1 MRHISEYLDECLKEV
16 FEERAAIREF
26 CGNQPREEAEAE
38 AMSKRITL
46 EEAANNVCRCINDSA
61 RRRELEW
68 IRITQGD
75 QFAKLVERLVNQ
87 KGGKK

>member
-1 MRHISEYLDECLKEV
+1 
-16 FEERAAIREF
+16 
-26 CGNQPREEAEAE
+26 
-38 AMSKRITL
+38 MSRRMTL

-75 QFAKLVERLVNQ
+75 QFAKLVEQLVSQ
-87 KGGKK
+87 KGKKK

>member
-1 MRHISEYLDECLKEV
+1 
-16 FEERAAIREF
+16 
-26 CGNQPREEAEAE
+26 
-38 AMSKRITL
+38 MSRRMTL

-75 QFAKLVERLVNQ
+75 QFAKLVEQLVNQ
-87 KGGKK
+87 KVGKK

>member
-1 MRHISEYLDECLKEV
+1 
-16 FEERAAIREF
+16 
-26 CGNQPREEAEAE
+26 
-38 AMSKRITL
+38 MSKRMTL

-75 QFAKLVERLVNQ
+75 QFAKLVEQLVAKDSLNNPLLWRRLS
-87 KGGKK
+87 

>member
-1 MRHISEYLDECLKEV
+1 MGRRKRKGKKL
-16 FEERAAIREF
+16 
-26 CGNQPREEAEAE
+26 
-38 AMSKRITL
+38 SKRLTL

-75 QFAKLVERLVNQ
+75 QFAKLVEQLVD
-87 KGGKK
+87 KRGGKK